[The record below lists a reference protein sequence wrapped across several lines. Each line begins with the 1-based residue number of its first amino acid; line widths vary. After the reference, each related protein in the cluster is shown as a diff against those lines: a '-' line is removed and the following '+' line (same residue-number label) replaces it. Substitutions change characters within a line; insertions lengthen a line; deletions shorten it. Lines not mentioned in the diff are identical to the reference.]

1 MKELSYTLLSDGSSD
16 KALMPIL
23 TWLLRE
29 NQVNCAI
36 QAEWAELRHLPEVPK
51 PLAQKIIKSLELYP
65 CDLLFIHRDAEKEPR
80 EKRVIEIYKALEEV
94 QKSAIFLPV
103 HVCVIPVRML
113 EAWLLFNEAAIRKA
127 AGNPRGKEQLQIPD
141 ILRLQQL
148 PNPKNLLHQMLS
160 IASGLTGRRQKQ
172 FNVHESIHRL
182 ANLIDD
188 FSPLRALSAFQE
200 LESEIKQVV
209 EMQGWNLYLEDS

>member
-80 EKRVIEIYKALEEV
+80 ENRVIEIHNALKEV
-94 QKSAIFLPV
+94 QQSVIVPQV
-103 HVCVIPVRML
+103 YICVIPVRML

-141 ILRLQQL
+141 IRRLQQL
-148 PNPKNLLHQMLS
+148 PDPKNDLHQLLS

-172 FNVHESIHRL
+172 FNVHEKIHRL
-182 ANLIDD
+182 ADLIDD
-188 FSPLRALSAFQE
+188 FSPLRNLSAFQE
-200 LESEIKQVV
+200 LETEIQQVI
-209 EMQGWNLYLEDS
+209 QTQCWNLYSED

>member
-80 EKRVIEIYKALEEV
+80 ENRVIEIHNALKEV
-94 QKSAIFLPV
+94 QKSVIVPQV
-103 HVCVIPVRML
+103 YICVIPVRML

-141 ILRLQQL
+141 IRRLQQL
-148 PNPKNLLHQMLS
+148 PDPKNDLHQLLS

-172 FNVHESIHRL
+172 FNVHEKIHRL
-182 ANLIDD
+182 ADLIDD
-188 FSPLRALSAFQE
+188 FSPLRNLSAFQE
-200 LESEIKQVV
+200 LETEIQQVI
-209 EMQGWNLYLEDS
+209 QTQCWNLYSED

>member
-23 TWLLRE
+23 TWLLKE

-80 EKRVIEIYKALEEV
+80 ENRVIEIHNALKEV
-94 QKSAIFLPV
+94 QKSVIVPQV
-103 HVCVIPVRML
+103 YICVIQVRML

-141 ILRLQQL
+141 IRRLQQL
-148 PNPKNLLHQMLS
+148 PDPKNDLHQLLS

-172 FNVHESIHRL
+172 FNVHEKIHRL
-182 ANLIDD
+182 ADLIDD
-188 FSPLRALSAFQE
+188 FSPLRNLSAFQE
-200 LESEIKQVV
+200 LETEIQQVI
-209 EMQGWNLYLEDS
+209 QTQCWNLYSED

>member
-1 MKELSYTLLSDGSSD
+1 MKKLSYTLLSDGSSD

-80 EKRVIEIYKALEEV
+80 ENRVIEIHNALKEV
-94 QKSAIFLPV
+94 QQSVIVPQV
-103 HVCVIPVRML
+103 YICVIPVRML

-141 ILRLQQL
+141 IRRLQQL
-148 PNPKNLLHQMLS
+148 PDPKNDLHQLLS

-172 FNVHESIHRL
+172 FNVHEKIHRL
-182 ANLIDD
+182 ADLIDD
-188 FSPLRALSAFQE
+188 FSPLRNLSAFQE
-200 LESEIKQVV
+200 LETEIQQVI
-209 EMQGWNLYLEDS
+209 QTQCWNLYSED